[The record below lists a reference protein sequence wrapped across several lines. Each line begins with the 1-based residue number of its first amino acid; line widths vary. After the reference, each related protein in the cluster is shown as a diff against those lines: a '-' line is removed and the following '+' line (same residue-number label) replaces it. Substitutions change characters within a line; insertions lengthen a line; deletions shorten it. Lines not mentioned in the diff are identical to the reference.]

1 MGCGCSKRAA
11 LAVKAD
17 DWAMDRLNIGMPRR
31 VRLFMERK
39 AAQGGKVSATEIAAT
54 YKPAGGDN
62 AS

>member
-17 DWAMDRLNIGMPRR
+17 DWARDRLNIGMPRR

-39 AAQGGKVSATEIAAT
+39 AAQGGKVSAQDVQRS
-54 YKPAGGDN
+54 YKEPVA
-62 AS
+62 